1 MRILDL
7 FVTQN
12 CIRSIKA
19 IDDFQKI
26 IRISGFDTFEPIQ
39 LLKLKNTR
47 TLYIWNGHHRL
58 AAAYTEGI
66 REIDDKHFSIMEM
79 SRAQLQS
86 INLDAGYVT
95 PFDIIN
101 ECRSCDF
108 LKYKTNVLESFK
120 RNPKAYSDILLLILA
135 SHMLYR
141 EPRRANFITDII
153 TWNIP

>member
-39 LLKLKNTR
+39 LLKLKN
-47 TLYIWNGHHRL
+47 HRL